1 MLSSVLS
8 LLILSLT
15 STAFAEEKVPP
26 SHSEADTQV
35 TNTVKKVESTA
46 TEPSKK
52 ITPPTTQQ
60 TAPKKATPAIEF
72 VGVTSLRGE
81 HGLKDISQIAD
92 NKQLPA
98 DSLPIARNYF
108 QQPPL
113 VPHRVREYKI
123 TRNNNKCL
131 SCHSWKNYEKA
142 RATKISQT
150 HFADRNGNAQSTV
163 AARRYFC
170 NQCHVPQVNA
180 KPLVENGFKPV
191 NELK

>member
-1 MLSSVLS
+1 MRKKIMLSSVLS
-8 LLILSLT
+8 LIILSLT
-15 STAFAEEKVPP
+15 STVFAEEETTP
-26 SHSEADTQV
+26 SSSKAKPHIDKTIKNVE
-35 TNTVKKVESTA
+35 NTAKP
-46 TEPSKK
+46 TEQLTPQPTSKK
-52 ITPPTTQQ
+52 EVP
-60 TAPKKATPAIEF
+60 ATSF
-72 VGVTSLRGE
+72 SGVTSLRG
-81 HGLKDISQIAD
+81 GNALKNISQAAD

-98 DSLPIARNYF
+98 DRLPIKRNYF

-131 SCHSWKNYEKA
+131 SCHSWKNHEKS

-180 KPLVENGFKPV
+180 KPLVENGFQPV
-191 NELK
+191 NDLK